1 MKTRHALLLNTP
13 LTLLN
18 VAVFAMALAY
28 VVWISLATGAA
39 LFENYATV
47 IQDPLFHIILTRTI
61 WLSVLASAISV
72 VLGYIIAFH
81 MWVSSPRMRAFLTL
95 IVISPLLISVVVR
108 TFGWMLLFGS
118 SGMIAQMLDFLG
130 VRNSRLLYTVT
141 GVVIALVH
149 VHLPYAVLSILT
161 SLDNINSAL
170 LRASSSLGA
179 TSTKV
184 FSSVILPLTM
194 PGIVAAGMLTFVLNM
209 GSFVTPIMIGGPR
222 QLTLGGYVHQE
233 IMIFF
238 HEGPG
243 FAASVLTLVLIVAI
257 TAIATRLFRTRQNV
271 HATGG

>member
-1 MKTRHALLLNTP
+1 MKARHTLLLNAP

-18 VAVFAMALAY
+18 VSVFAMALAY
-28 VVWISLATGAA
+28 IVWISLATGAA

-47 IQDPLFHIILTRTI
+47 IKDPLFHIILTRTI
-61 WLSVLASAISV
+61 WLSVLASAVSV
-72 VLGYIIAFH
+72 VLSYIIAFH
-81 MWVSSPRMRAFLTL
+81 MWVSSPRMRAILTL

-118 SGMIAQMLDFLG
+118 SGMVAQALNFLG
-130 VRNSRLLYTVT
+130 VRNSRLLYTAT

-161 SLDNINSAL
+161 SLDNINPSL

-194 PGIVAAGMLTFVLNM
+194 PGIIAAGMLTFVLNM

-233 IMIFF
+233 IMIFY

-257 TAIATRLFRTRQNV
+257 TAVATRLFRARRNV

>member
-1 MKTRHALLLNTP
+1 MKLRDALLLNTP
-13 LTLLN
+13 LAGLN

-28 VVWISLATGAA
+28 VVWLSFTAGAT
-39 LFENYATV
+39 LYENYATV
-47 IQDPLFHIILTRTI
+47 LEDPLFHIILTRTV
-61 WLSVLASAISV
+61 WLSLLASAISV
-72 VLGYIIAFH
+72 VLAYVVAFH
-81 MWVSSPRMRAFLTL
+81 MWVSTPRMRAVLTL

-118 SGMIAQMLDFLG
+118 SGAIAHALDALG

-149 VHLPYAVLSILT
+149 VHLPYAVLSILA
-161 SLDNINSAL
+161 SFDNINPAL

-179 TSTKV
+179 TAYKV
-184 FSSVILPLTM
+184 FTSVILPLTL
-194 PGIVAAGMLTFVLNM
+194 PGVFAAGMLTFVLNM

-233 IMIFF
+233 IMIFY

-243 FAASVLTLVLIVAI
+243 FAASILTLVLIVAL
-257 TAIATRLFRTRQNV
+257 TAIATRIFKMRQSL
-271 HATGG
+271 HAAGG

>member
-118 SGMIAQMLDFLG
+118 SGMVAQMLDFLG

-161 SLDNINSAL
+161 SLDNINPAL

>member
-1 MKTRHALLLNTP
+1 
-13 LTLLN
+13 
-18 VAVFAMALAY
+18 MALAY
-28 VVWISLATGAA
+28 VIWISLATGAA
-39 LFENYATV
+39 LFENYMTV
-47 IQDPLFHIILTRTI
+47 IGDPLFHVILTRTI
-61 WLSVLASAISV
+61 WLSVLASAVSV
-72 VLGYIIAFH
+72 LLAYIIAFH
-81 MWVSSPRMRAFLTL
+81 MWLSSPRMRAVLTL

-118 SGMIAQMLDFLG
+118 SGMVAQALDFLG

-161 SLDNINSAL
+161 SLDNINPSL

-179 TSTKV
+179 TSVKV

-194 PGIVAAGMLTFVLNM
+194 PGVVAAGMLTFVLNM

-233 IMIFF
+233 ILIFY

-257 TAIATRLFRTRQNV
+257 TAVASRVFRTRQSV